1 MGRFP
6 DLSIEQARRKA
17 EVINATIAQG
27 ENPND
32 QRRAERAEMTF
43 GQLFDEYLERYAK
56 PHKKSWKEDQSQFNR
71 YLTHWHSRKLSSIK
85 RVDVQKLHQ
94 QIGSDKGPYAATVC

>member
-17 EVINATIAQG
+17 ESINATIAQG

-32 QRRAERAEMTF
+32 RRRAERAEITF
-43 GQLFDEYLERYAK
+43 GTLFNEYLERHAK
-56 PHKKSWKEDQSQFNR
+56 LHKRSWEEDQAN
-71 YLTHWHSRKLSSIK
+71 LNVI
-85 RVDVQKLHQ
+85 
-94 QIGSDKGPYAATVC
+94 